1 MKRITGINQSLLY
14 SFLISLLSLLLIGA
28 QSSLE
33 QEAHATL
40 RIYKKAYTSS
50 GFGIKINEQIVVK
63 NLRNRTWF
71 EVEVPV
77 GKLTIET
84 VSEVRYPTV
93 KQKSFS
99 LEVEAGNLYYL
110 EAIVDYEFWVS
121 SMYLVLREK
130 ARAEKDMKRCK
141 QREYEL
147 KKVE

>member
-1 MKRITGINQSLLY
+1 MKRITGINRPLLY
-14 SFLISLLSLLLIGA
+14 SLLISFLSLLLIGA
-28 QSSLE
+28 QSNLT

-50 GFGIKINEQIVVK
+50 GFGIKINDQLVVRNLK
-63 NLRNRTWF
+63 NRSWF

-77 GKLTIET
+77 GKLAIET
-84 VSEVRYPTV
+84 ISEVRYPTV
-93 KQKSFS
+93 KRKSFS
-99 LEVEAGNLYYL
+99 LEVEAGKLYYL

-121 SMYLVLREK
+121 SMYLVLRE
-130 ARAEKDMKRCK
+130 AERAEKDMKRCK